1 MATTDTSKRSNS
13 LRKSLEKTLSSS
25 SANKLFKSAIKDLS
39 SSKSLS
45 FKTLLLGA
53 KFVLT
58 NPVNTYNLIKL
69 ANSSDTYLDP
79 EFQKSLLEKKPIWE
93 FLKSNAE
100 NLPKIGQILD
110 KAGFKE
116 FQEGSFLDQK
126 GLYIL
131 KESFKNDSVLDQL
144 KEVAIEVKKE
154 EPDWTKVASNTLDL
168 LTKDKNFEKFFNEK
182 GKNIADYI
190 RTGATEILP
199 SDYVN
204 TFDDILQKPENKQ
217 SYAEVQKIFD
227 KNPALK
233 QEVAENIDNLRSLKE
248 FNNLSPEKQTVLN
261 SFVADAKQQAKPA
274 LKEYFENYRIDPKV
288 LSTVPSLLN
297 EIPKIKEVFDT
308 LNDPNQGLMIAIEKT
323 LEMTKDNK
331 DLRDFF
337 ANNKEFLPNAA
348 LGIIKNNS
356 DLQKMTRDYNF
367 DKQMLN
373 IVGEMMSKPEM
384 AHDIMLDVNKGDYMS
399 VTNSLISALNDPS
412 FKLKDTL
419 VQQSKDSLFDNLLKG
434 IVDVD
439 VKDSGVIK
447 QQLENYGLQTEDVI
461 KLSKVMPLLLDKPES
476 LQKVFSGFIKGDYTG
491 IAKEL
496 ITLTKDNPEI
506 QQYLNDNKKIF
517 ANIMDKTLE
526 VVAGVGNLDKE
537 KIYNILPSML
547 NHPDELVKIIEGV
560 ENSNYTNAASS
571 LYNLAQKTNYF
582 EGQLP
587 SLAKAGVKIGL
598 NYVAGKVINIFS
610 DAQQPLE
617 ESKITDK
624 NILIDQAIDKVFLQA
639 KSENKQNL
647 PNKKEFANEVKTI
660 CKENPELENYIV
672 EKLSSK
678 PISSVGDVSTPKTN
692 QYSHISEHINSP
704 MQVLN
709 PLYENLVNKQDIK
722 VGLLA
727 NMLSEQVSQKLF
739 DRGDNRGEDF
749 HMINQTLKQ
758 VISEHIKENPN
769 IVDHFSKPKNQE
781 KLINN
786 IANTL
791 NAKSK
796 YTWAGLATGGIYLPK
811 EIFNNE
817 LKDNLKAEF
826 KNNFHSNT
834 LAEAKNMT
842 SNLREQIVI
851 NTSHKLSP
859 SSNSPIIHNK
869 NTQEKQR

>member
-1 MATTDTSKRSNS
+1 MATADTSKRSDK

-25 SANKLFKSAIKDLS
+25 KANKLVNSAIKDLS
-39 SSKSLS
+39 SSNGLS
-45 FKTLLLGA
+45 FKTILLGA
-53 KFVLT
+53 KFALT
-58 NPVNTYNLIKL
+58 NPVNTYNLVKL
-69 ANSSDTYLDP
+69 ARSSDTYLDP
-79 EFQKSLLEKKPIWE
+79 EFQKSLLEEKPIWE
-93 FLKSNAE
+93 FLKKNAS
-100 NLPKIGQILD
+100 NLPKIGQILA

-116 FQEGSFLDQK
+116 FQEGNFLDQK
-126 GLYIL
+126 GLDIL
-131 KESFKNDSVLDQL
+131 KESFKNDNVLHQL

-154 EPDWTKVASNTLDL
+154 EPDWNKVTSNTLDM
-168 LTKDKNFEKFFNEK
+168 LTKEKNFEKFFNEK
-182 GKNIADYI
+182 GKDIASYI
-190 RTGATEILP
+190 KIGATEILP
-199 SDYVN
+199 SDYVKS
-204 TFDDILQKPENKQ
+204 FDDILQKPESKQ

-233 QEVAENIDNLRSLKE
+233 QEFAENIDNLRSLKE
-248 FNNLSPEKQTVLN
+248 FNKLSPEKQTVLN
-261 SFVADAKQQAKPA
+261 SFVADAKQQAKPE
-274 LKEYFENYRIDPKV
+274 LKEYFESYRIDPEV
-288 LSTVPSLLN
+288 LSTLPSLLN
-297 EIPKIKEVFDT
+297 QIPKMKEVFDT
-308 LNDPNQGLMIAIEKT
+308 LNDPNQGVMIAIEKT

-331 DLRDFF
+331 ELRDFF

-348 LGIIKNNS
+348 LGIIENNP
-356 DLQKMTRDYNF
+356 DLQKMTKDYNF

-419 VQQSKDSLFDNLLKG
+419 VQQSKDGLFDNLFKG

-439 VKDSGVIK
+439 AKGSGDIK
-447 QQLENYGLQTEDVI
+447 KQLENYGLQTEDVV

-476 LQKVFSGFIKGDYTG
+476 LQKVFGSFIKGDYTG

-496 ITLTKDNPEI
+496 FTLTKDSPEI
-506 QQYLNDNKKIF
+506 QQYLNDNKGIF
-517 ANIMDKTLE
+517 AK
-526 VVAGVGNLDKE
+526 V
-537 KIYNILPSML
+537 
-547 NHPDELVKIIEGV
+547 
-560 ENSNYTNAASS
+560 
-571 LYNLAQKTNYF
+571 
-582 EGQLP
+582 
-587 SLAKAGVKIGL
+587 GVKVGL
-598 NYVAGKVINIFS
+598 DYVTQAVTNMFS
-610 DAQQPLE
+610 GVTQPVE
-617 ESKITDK
+617 DKITDK
-624 NILIDQAIDKVFLQA
+624 NILIDQAVDKIFLQA
-639 KSENKQNL
+639 KSESKQNL
-647 PNKKEFANEVKTI
+647 PNKKEFANEVKTL
-660 CKENPELENYIV
+660 CKENPEFENYIV

-692 QYSHISEHINSP
+692 QYKHASDYTNSP
-704 MQVLN
+704 LQVLN
-709 PLYENLVNKQDIK
+709 SLYENLVNKQDIK
-722 VGLLA
+722 AGLLA

-739 DRGDNRGEDF
+739 DKGDNRGEDF

-769 IVDHFSKPKNQE
+769 IVDHFSKPQNQE

-842 SNLREQIVI
+842 SNLTEQIVI

-859 SSNSPIIHNK
+859 PSNTPIIHNK

>member
-1 MATTDTSKRSNS
+1 MATADTSKRSDK

-25 SANKLFKSAIKDLS
+25 KANKLVNSAIKDLS
-39 SSKSLS
+39 SSNGLS
-45 FKTLLLGA
+45 FKTILLGA
-53 KFVLT
+53 KFALT
-58 NPVNTYNLIKL
+58 NPVNTYNLVKL
-69 ANSSDTYLDP
+69 ARSSDTYLDP
-79 EFQKSLLEKKPIWE
+79 EFQKSLLEEKPIWE
-93 FLKSNAE
+93 FLKKNAS
-100 NLPKIGQILD
+100 NLPKIGQILA

-116 FQEGSFLDQK
+116 FQEGNFLDQK
-126 GLYIL
+126 GLDIL
-131 KESFKNDSVLDQL
+131 KESFKNDNVLHQL

-154 EPDWTKVASNTLDL
+154 EPDWNKVTSNTLDM

-182 GKNIADYI
+182 GKDIASYI
-190 RTGATEILP
+190 KIGATEILP
-199 SDYVN
+199 SDYVKS
-204 TFDDILQKPENKQ
+204 FDDILQKPESKQ

-233 QEVAENIDNLRSLKE
+233 QEFAENIDNLRSLKE
-248 FNNLSPEKQTVLN
+248 FNKLSPEKQTVLN
-261 SFVADAKQQAKPA
+261 SFVADAKQQAKPE
-274 LKEYFENYRIDPKV
+274 LKEYFESYRIDPEV
-288 LSTVPSLLN
+288 LSTLPSLLN
-297 EIPKIKEVFDT
+297 QIPKMKEVFDT
-308 LNDPNQGLMIAIEKT
+308 LNDPNQGVMIAIEKT

-331 DLRDFF
+331 ELRDFF

-348 LGIIKNNS
+348 LGIIENNP
-356 DLQKMTRDYNF
+356 DLQKMTKDYNF

-419 VQQSKDSLFDNLLKG
+419 VQQSKDGLFDNLFKG

-439 VKDSGVIK
+439 AKGSGDIK
-447 QQLENYGLQTEDVI
+447 KQLENYGLQTEDVV

-476 LQKVFSGFIKGDYTG
+476 LQKVFGSFIKGDYTG
-491 IAKEL
+491 IAK
-496 ITLTKDNPEI
+496 
-506 QQYLNDNKKIF
+506 
-517 ANIMDKTLE
+517 
-526 VVAGVGNLDKE
+526 V
-537 KIYNILPSML
+537 
-547 NHPDELVKIIEGV
+547 
-560 ENSNYTNAASS
+560 
-571 LYNLAQKTNYF
+571 
-582 EGQLP
+582 
-587 SLAKAGVKIGL
+587 GVKVGL
-598 NYVAGKVINIFS
+598 DYVTQAVTNMFS
-610 DAQQPLE
+610 GVTQPVE
-617 ESKITDK
+617 DKITDK
-624 NILIDQAIDKVFLQA
+624 NILIDQAVDKIFLQA
-639 KSENKQNL
+639 KSESKQNL
-647 PNKKEFANEVKTI
+647 PNKKEFANEVKTL
-660 CKENPELENYIV
+660 CKENPEFENYIV

-692 QYSHISEHINSP
+692 QYKHASDYTNSP
-704 MQVLN
+704 LQVLN
-709 PLYENLVNKQDIK
+709 SLYENLVNKQDIK
-722 VGLLA
+722 AGLLA

-739 DRGDNRGEDF
+739 DKGDNRGEDF

-842 SNLREQIVI
+842 SNLTEQIVI

-859 SSNSPIIHNK
+859 PSNTPIIHNK

>member
-1 MATTDTSKRSNS
+1 MATADTSKRSDK

-25 SANKLFKSAIKDLS
+25 KANKLINSAIKDLS
-39 SSKSLS
+39 SSNGLS
-45 FKTLLLGA
+45 FKTILLGA
-53 KFVLT
+53 KFTLT
-58 NPVNTYNLIKL
+58 NPVNTYNLVKL

-79 EFQKSLLEKKPIWE
+79 EFQKSLLEEKPIWE
-93 FLKSNAE
+93 FLKKNAS
-100 NLPKIGQILD
+100 NLPKIGQILA
-110 KAGFKE
+110 KAGFRE
-116 FQEGSFLDQK
+116 FQEGNFLDQK
-126 GLYIL
+126 GLDIL
-131 KESFKNDSVLDQL
+131 KESFKNDEVLDQL
-144 KEVAIEVKKE
+144 KEVAVEVKKD
-154 EPDWTKVASNTLDL
+154 EPNWNKVTSNTLDM

-182 GKNIADYI
+182 EKDIASYI
-190 RTGATEILP
+190 KIGATEILP
-199 SDYVN
+199 GDYIKS
-204 TFDDILQKPENKQ
+204 FDDILQKPESNQ

-248 FNNLSPEKQTVLN
+248 FNNLSPEKQKVLN

-331 DLRDFF
+331 ELRDFF

-348 LGIIKNNS
+348 LGIIENNP
-356 DLQKMTRDYNF
+356 DLQKMTKDYNF

-399 VTNSLISALNDPS
+399 VTNSLILALNDPS

-419 VQQSKDSLFDNLLKG
+419 LQQSKDGLFDNLFKG
-434 IVDVD
+434 VVEVDA
-439 VKDSGVIK
+439 KDSGDIK
-447 QQLENYGLQTEDVI
+447 QQLENYGLQAEDVV

-476 LQKVFSGFIKGDYTG
+476 LQKVFSSFVKGDYTG

-506 QQYLNDNKKIF
+506 QQYLNDNKRIF
-517 ANIMDKTLE
+517 AK
-526 VVAGVGNLDKE
+526 V
-537 KIYNILPSML
+537 
-547 NHPDELVKIIEGV
+547 
-560 ENSNYTNAASS
+560 
-571 LYNLAQKTNYF
+571 
-582 EGQLP
+582 
-587 SLAKAGVKIGL
+587 GVKVGL
-598 NYVAGKVINIFS
+598 DYVTQAVTNIFS
-610 DAQQPLE
+610 GTPQPVE
-617 ESKITDK
+617 DKITDK
-624 NILIDQAIDKVFLQA
+624 NILIDQAVDKIFLQA
-639 KSENKQNL
+639 KSESKQNL
-647 PNKKEFANEVKTI
+647 PNKKEFANEVKI
-660 CKENPELENYIV
+660 LCQENPELENYIV

-678 PISSVGDVSTPKTN
+678 PISSVGGVSTPKTN
-692 QYSHISEHINSP
+692 QYRHVSDHTNSP

-709 PLYENLVNKQDIK
+709 PLYENLVNKQDVK
-722 VGLLA
+722 AGLLA

-758 VISEHIKENPN
+758 VISEHIKENPHS
-769 IVDHFSKPKNQE
+769 IDHFSTPENQE
-781 KLINN
+781 KLTNN

-791 NAKSK
+791 NDKSK
-796 YTWAGLATGGIYLPK
+796 YTWAGLATGGVYLPK
-811 EIFNNE
+811 EIFNEE
-817 LKDNLKAEF
+817 LKGNLKAEF

-834 LAEAKNMT
+834 LVEAKNMALKL
-842 SNLREQIVI
+842 SNKIII
-851 NTSHKLSP
+851 NTDHTLSSP
-859 SSNSPIIHNK
+859 S
-869 NTQEKQR
+869 NTPTTHKHKQETQR